1 MLENFTKKKIRKGK
15 GKGEKGMEKLQSKI
29 LSKWV
34 LPLVAAG
41 MLGLA
46 SAPSAHGV
54 PTLSISDGLG
64 HTLTLTQPGGFTYTG
79 TLGNFSL
86 NITSGIANSD
96 ALLTGLNF
104 TITGTGQLTILLSN
118 TGFGTLPGSI
128 NSQIS
133 GQTSG
138 ISAFATFADAGN
150 RLFGTSKLL
159 SSGGPFRSVFS
170 GNGSAIFSA
179 PGPFSL
185 TEKIVIVQ
193 SVFGTTSFGTTV
205 KDPVVVVAPVGPAVT
220 VPDAGATALLLG
232 LALLGIGLAR
242 RKLIAL

>member
-1 MLENFTKKKIRKGK
+1 MK
-15 GKGEKGMEKLQSKI
+15 KLQSKI

-41 MLGLA
+41 VLGLA

-185 TEKIVIVQ
+185 TEKIVVVQ

-205 KDPVVVVAPVGPAVT
+205 KDPVVVAPVGPAVT

-232 LALLGIGLAR
+232 LALLGIGLVR
-242 RKLIAL
+242 RKLMAL

>member
-1 MLENFTKKKIRKGK
+1 M
-15 GKGEKGMEKLQSKI
+15 QSKI

-41 MLGLA
+41 VLGLA

-54 PTLSISDGLG
+54 PTLSITDGLG
-64 HTLTLTQPGGFTYTG
+64 HTLNLSNSSGGITYTG
-79 TLGNFSL
+79 TLGNFTLS
-86 NITSGIANSD
+86 ITSGVATGD
-96 ALLTGLNF
+96 ALLPGLNF
-104 TITGTGQLTILLSN
+104 SATGTGILTVMFSN
-118 TGFGTLPGSI
+118 TSFGTLAGSI
-128 NSQIS
+128 SSQIR

-138 ISAFATFADAGN
+138 ITAFATYADAGN
-150 RLFGTSKLL
+150 RLFGNTTLL
-159 SSGGPFRSVFS
+159 STGGPFRGAFS
-170 GNGSAIFSA
+170 GARSATFPI

-193 SVFGTTSFGTTV
+193 SVRGTTSFGTAV
-205 KDPVVVVAPVGPAVT
+205 VDPVPNVPI

-242 RKLIAL
+242 RKLMAL

>member
-1 MLENFTKKKIRKGK
+1 
-15 GKGEKGMEKLQSKI
+15 MEGQPKI

-41 MLGLA
+41 VLGLA
-46 SAPSAHGV
+46 IAPSAHGV

-64 HTLTLTQPGGFTYTG
+64 HTLNLSNSSSGITYTG

-86 NITSGIANSD
+86 NITSGVATGD
-96 ALLTGLNF
+96 ALLPGLNF
-104 TITGTGQLTILLSN
+104 SATGTGILTIMFSN
-118 TGFGTLPGSI
+118 TSFGTLPGSI
-128 NSQIS
+128 SSQIS

-138 ISAFATFADAGN
+138 ITAFAAFADAGN
-150 RLFGTSKLL
+150 RLFGNSTLL
-159 SSGGPFRSVFS
+159 STGGPFRGAFS
-170 GNGSAIFSA
+170 GTASATFPV

-193 SVFGTTSFGTTV
+193 SVRGTTSFGTTV
-205 KDPVVVVAPVGPAVT
+205 NDPVVVAPVIPVT
-220 VPDAGATALLLG
+220 PVLVPDAGATAPLLG

>member
-1 MLENFTKKKIRKGK
+1 
-15 GKGEKGMEKLQSKI
+15 MEKLQSNI
-29 LSKWV
+29 RSKWV

-150 RLFGTSKLL
+150 RLFGTTTLL
-159 SSGGPFRSVFS
+159 SKGGPFTAGAFS
-170 GNGSAIFSA
+170 GNASALPV

-205 KDPVVVVAPVGPAVT
+205 KDPVVVGPVTPVVT
-220 VPDAGATALLLG
+220 VPDAGATAPLLG
-232 LALLGIGLAR
+232 LALLGIGLVR

>member
-1 MLENFTKKKIRKGK
+1 
-15 GKGEKGMEKLQSKI
+15 MEKLQSKI

-41 MLGLA
+41 VLGLA

-54 PTLSISDGLG
+54 PTLSITDGLG
-64 HTLTLTQPGGFTYTG
+64 HTLNLSNSSGGITYTG
-79 TLGNFSL
+79 TLGNFTLS
-86 NITSGIANSD
+86 ITSGVATGD
-96 ALLTGLNF
+96 ALLPGLNF
-104 TITGTGQLTILLSN
+104 SATGTGILTVMFSN
-118 TGFGTLPGSI
+118 TSFGTLAGSI
-128 NSQIS
+128 SSQIR

-138 ISAFATFADAGN
+138 ITAFATYADAGN
-150 RLFGTSKLL
+150 RLFGNTTLL
-159 SSGGPFRSVFS
+159 STGGPFRGAFS
-170 GNGSAIFSA
+170 GARSATFPV

-193 SVFGTTSFGTTV
+193 SVFGTTSFGTAV
-205 KDPVVVVAPVGPAVT
+205 VDPVPNVPI

-242 RKLIAL
+242 RKLMAL

>member
-1 MLENFTKKKIRKGK
+1 
-15 GKGEKGMEKLQSKI
+15 MEGQPKI

-41 MLGLA
+41 VLGLA

-54 PTLSISDGLG
+54 ATLSISDGLG
-64 HTLTLTQPGGFTYTG
+64 HTLNLSSSSSGITYTG

-86 NITSGIANSD
+86 NITSGVATSD
-96 ALLTGLNF
+96 ALLPGLNF
-104 TITGTGQLTILLSN
+104 SVTGTGILTISLSN
-118 TGFGTLPGSI
+118 TSFGALAGSI
-128 NSQIS
+128 SSQIS

-138 ISAFATFADAGN
+138 ITAFATFADAGN
-150 RLFGTSKLL
+150 RLFGTTTLL
-159 SSGGPFRSVFS
+159 SKGGPFTAGAFS
-170 GNGSAIFSA
+170 GNASALPV

-205 KDPVVVVAPVGPAVT
+205 KDPVVVGPVTPVVT
-220 VPDAGATALLLG
+220 VPDAGATAPLLG
-232 LALLGIGLAR
+232 LALLGIGLVR

>member
-1 MLENFTKKKIRKGK
+1 MK
-15 GKGEKGMEKLQSKI
+15 KLQSKI

-41 MLGLA
+41 VLGLA

-205 KDPVVVVAPVGPAVT
+205 KDPVVVAPVGPAVT

>member
-1 MLENFTKKKIRKGK
+1 
-15 GKGEKGMEKLQSKI
+15 MEKLQSNI
-29 LSKWV
+29 RSKWV

-64 HTLTLTQPGGFTYTG
+64 HTLTLTQPGGFKYTG

-138 ISAFATFADAGN
+138 ITAFATFADAGN
-150 RLFGTSKLL
+150 RLFGTTTLL
-159 SSGGPFRSVFS
+159 SKGGPFTAGAFS
-170 GNGSAIFSA
+170 GNASALPV

-205 KDPVVVVAPVGPAVT
+205 KDPVVVGPVTPVVT
-220 VPDAGATALLLG
+220 VPDAGATAPLLG
-232 LALLGIGLAR
+232 LAVLGIGLVR

>member
-1 MLENFTKKKIRKGK
+1 
-15 GKGEKGMEKLQSKI
+15 MEKLQSKI

-64 HTLTLTQPGGFTYTG
+64 HTLTLSKPGGFTYTG

-86 NITSGIANSD
+86 NITSGVANSD

-104 TITGTGQLTILLSN
+104 SITGTGTLTILLSN

-128 NSQIS
+128 SSQIS

-242 RKLIAL
+242 RKLMAL

>member
-1 MLENFTKKKIRKGK
+1 LLDDFVKGKIRKRK
-15 GKGEKGMEKLQSKI
+15 KGMEKLQSKI

-41 MLGLA
+41 VLGLA

-54 PTLSISDGLG
+54 PTLYISDGLG
-64 HTLTLTQPGGFTYTG
+64 HTLNLSSSSTGITYTG
-79 TLGNFSL
+79 TLGNFTLS
-86 NITSGIANSD
+86 ITSGVATGD
-96 ALLTGLNF
+96 ALLPGLNF
-104 TITGTGQLTILLSN
+104 SATGTGILTVMFSN
-118 TGFGTLPGSI
+118 TSFGTLAGSI
-128 NSQIS
+128 SSQIR

-138 ISAFATFADAGN
+138 ITALGTYGDAGN
-150 RLFGTSKLL
+150 RLFGSSTLL
-159 SSGGPFRSVFS
+159 STAGPFTAGAFS
-170 GNGSAIFSA
+170 GARSATFPI

-193 SVFGTTSFGTTV
+193 SVRGTTSFGTAV
-205 KDPVVVVAPVGPAVT
+205 VDPVPNVPT

-242 RKLIAL
+242 RKLMAL

>member
-1 MLENFTKKKIRKGK
+1 M
-15 GKGEKGMEKLQSKI
+15 
-29 LSKWV
+29 LSKCI

-41 MLGLA
+41 VLGLA

-64 HTLTLTQPGGFTYTG
+64 HTLNLSSSSGGITYSG

-86 NITSGIANSD
+86 NITSGVATGL
-96 ALLTGLNF
+96 ALLPGLNF
-104 TITGTGQLTILLSN
+104 SATGTGILTILFSN
-118 TGFGTLPGSI
+118 TSFGTLAGSI
-128 NSQIS
+128 SSQIS

-138 ISAFATFADAGN
+138 IMGVRTFADAGN
-150 RLFGTSKLL
+150 RLFATTTVL
-159 SSGGPFRSVFS
+159 STGGPFTGGTFS
-170 GNGSAIFSA
+170 GTASATFPV

-193 SVFGTTSFGTTV
+193 SVRGTTSFGTTV
-205 KDPVVVVAPVGPAVT
+205 KDPVVVAPVVT
-220 VPDAGATALLLG
+220 VPDAGATAPLLG

>member
-1 MLENFTKKKIRKGK
+1 
-15 GKGEKGMEKLQSKI
+15 MEGQQFKI

-41 MLGLA
+41 VLGLA

-54 PTLSISDGLG
+54 PTLSITDGLG
-64 HTLTLTQPGGFTYTG
+64 HTLNLSNSLGGITYTG
-79 TLGNFSL
+79 TLGNFTLS
-86 NITSGIANSD
+86 ITSGVATGD
-96 ALLTGLNF
+96 ALLPGLNF
-104 TITGTGQLTILLSN
+104 SATGTGILTVMFSN
-118 TGFGTLPGSI
+118 TSFGTLAGSI
-128 NSQIS
+128 SSQIR

-138 ISAFATFADAGN
+138 ITAFATYADAGN
-150 RLFGTSKLL
+150 RLFGNTTLL
-159 SSGGPFRSVFS
+159 STGGPFRGAFS
-170 GNGSAIFSA
+170 GARSATFPI

-193 SVFGTTSFGTTV
+193 SVRGTTSFGTAV
-205 KDPVVVVAPVGPAVT
+205 VDPVPNVPT

-242 RKLIAL
+242 RKLMAL

>member
-1 MLENFTKKKIRKGK
+1 
-15 GKGEKGMEKLQSKI
+15 MEGQPKI

-41 MLGLA
+41 VLGLA

-54 PTLSISDGLG
+54 ATLSISDGLG
-64 HTLTLTQPGGFTYTG
+64 HTLNLSSSSSGITYAG
-79 TLGNFSL
+79 TLGNFTL
-86 NITSGIANSD
+86 NITSGVATSD
-96 ALLTGLNF
+96 ALLPGLNF
-104 TITGTGQLTILLSN
+104 SVTGTGILTISLSN
-118 TGFGTLPGSI
+118 TSFGALAGSI

-138 ISAFATFADAGN
+138 ITAFATFADAGN
-150 RLFGTSKLL
+150 RLFGTTTLL
-159 SSGGPFRSVFS
+159 SKGGPFTAGAFS
-170 GNGSAIFSA
+170 GNASALPV

-205 KDPVVVVAPVGPAVT
+205 KDPVVVGPVTPVVT
-220 VPDAGATALLLG
+220 VPDAGATAPLLG
-232 LALLGIGLAR
+232 LALLGIGLVR

>member
-1 MLENFTKKKIRKGK
+1 MK
-15 GKGEKGMEKLQSKI
+15 KLQSKI

-41 MLGLA
+41 VLGLA

-128 NSQIS
+128 KSQIS
-133 GQTSG
+133 GQTSR

-185 TEKIVIVQ
+185 TEKIVVVQ

-205 KDPVVVVAPVGPAVT
+205 KDPVVVAPVGPAVT

>member
-1 MLENFTKKKIRKGK
+1 MKG
-15 GKGEKGMEKLQSKI
+15 QSKT
-29 LSKWV
+29 LSKWF

-41 MLGLA
+41 VLGLA

-64 HTLTLTQPGGFTYTG
+64 HTLNLSNSSGGITYTG
-79 TLGNFSL
+79 TLGNFTL
-86 NITSGIANSD
+86 NITSGVATGD
-96 ALLTGLNF
+96 ALLPGLNF
-104 TITGTGQLTILLSN
+104 SATGTGRLTVMFSN
-118 TGFGTLPGSI
+118 TSFGTLAGSI
-128 NSQIS
+128 SSQIS

-138 ISAFATFADAGN
+138 IAAFATYADAGN
-150 RLFGTSKLL
+150 RLFGNTTLL
-159 SSGGPFRSVFS
+159 PSAGPFRGGAFS
-170 GNGSAIFSA
+170 GTGSATFPV

-185 TEKIVIVQ
+185 TEKIVVIQ

-205 KDPVVVVAPVGPAVT
+205 VDPVPTGAT

-242 RKLIAL
+242 RKLMAL

>member
-1 MLENFTKKKIRKGK
+1 MLEDFRKEKIRKGK
-15 GKGEKGMEKLQSKI
+15 KGKDNMKKLQSKI

-41 MLGLA
+41 VLGLA

-205 KDPVVVVAPVGPAVT
+205 KDPVVVAPVGPAVT

-242 RKLIAL
+242 RKLMAL